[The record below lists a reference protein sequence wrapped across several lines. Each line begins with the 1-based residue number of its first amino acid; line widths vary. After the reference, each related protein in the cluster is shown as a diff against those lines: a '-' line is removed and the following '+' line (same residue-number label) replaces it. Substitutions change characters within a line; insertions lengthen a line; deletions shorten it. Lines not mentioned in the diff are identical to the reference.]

1 MAGGSMNIENYNH
14 KTFEKVKF
22 RDIDLVNVVN
32 NVVYFSFFEDARIE
46 YLHNLQKSY
55 NLQKILDEFHSFF
68 MAHNECDYVEPA
80 LYDDDLVIYTRI
92 DYIKNTSFG
101 FRHIV
106 ENAKTKHIHAKGGG
120 VFVYVDHETKTPLPL
135 PEEFYNAVKDYEKE
149 VKILSKV
156 KE

>member
-1 MAGGSMNIENYNH
+1 MNIENYNH
-14 KTFEKVKF
+14 KTLEKVKF

-46 YLHNLQKSY
+46 YLHDLQKKY
-55 NLQKILDEFHSFF
+55 QLTKILDEFSSFF
-68 MAHNECDYVEPA
+68 IAHNECDYIEPA

-92 DYIKNTSFG
+92 DFVKNTSFG

-106 ENAKTKHIHAKGGG
+106 ENTKTKRIHAKGGG
-120 VFVYVDHETKTPLPL
+120 VFVYIDQKTKAPMPL
-135 PEEFYNAVKDYEKE
+135 PEEFYNAVKHYEKE